1 MINTILLTLI
11 AIGVVALLCR
21 ACWVGGVD
29 WGATL
34 ADAAFRE
41 RIPEIQRDAV
51 HDAKIAAGYDRWS
64 EQCFEAY
71 EKLIADRKTALEDY
85 NRNRH

>member
-1 MINTILLTLI
+1 MISTVLLTLI

-21 ACWVGGVD
+21 ACWVAGVD

-41 RIPEIQRDAV
+41 RILEIERNAV
-51 HDAKIAAGYDRWS
+51 HDAKIAVGYDRWS
-64 EQCFEAY
+64 EQCDEAY
-71 EKLIADRKTALEDY
+71 KKLIADRKAGL
-85 NRNRH
+85 NV